1 MQLIFR
7 LYRFSPDYVLNPE
20 PMRTLLLFS
29 FLTATAIG
37 LFAQTNYGIASYY
50 APGLEGGKTSSG
62 ERYKHDGFTCAN
74 KDYPLGTILRVIRV
88 DDGRAVEVR
97 VNDCG
102 PHKAGRVVD
111 VSGAA
116 AERIGLIRDGIT
128 AVRLELVKLGTGKLA
143 CGGRYRPA
151 PAANDQPASYENT
164 GTPKPEQP
172 ASAPVIEGQG
182 TYRADAIQPIQ
193 EGYGVQVGSYRVYDN
208 ASEVAA
214 DLQAKG
220 YSKVLIRLRGNVH
233 QVVLGPF
240 ESREAAAVYRDNL
253 LRKYKMRGFVTAIT

>member
-1 MQLIFR
+1 
-7 LYRFSPDYVLNPE
+7 
-20 PMRTLLLFS
+20 MRTLLLFF
-29 FLTATAIG
+29 FLIAISIG
-37 LFAQTNYGIASYY
+37 LSAQTNYGIASYY
-50 APGLEGGKTSSG
+50 APGLDGAKTSSG

-74 KDYPLGTILRVIRV
+74 KDYPIGTILRVVRV

-102 PHKAGRVVD
+102 PHKAGRVID

-116 AERIGLIRDGIT
+116 AERIGLVRDGIT

-143 CGGRYRPA
+143 CGGRYRPSSTT
-151 PAANDQPASYENT
+151 DQPASYENT
-164 GTPKPEQP
+164 GAPKVEENP
-172 ASAPVIEGQG
+172 AAPVIEGQG
-182 TYRADAIQPIQ
+182 TYRADALQPIQ
-193 EGYGVQVGSYRVYDN
+193 EGFGVQVGSYRVYDN

-214 DLQAKG
+214 DLQSKG

-240 ESREAAAVYRDNL
+240 ETREAAAVYRDNL
-253 LRKYKMRGFVTAIT
+253 LRKYKMRGFVTAITD

>member
-1 MQLIFR
+1 
-7 LYRFSPDYVLNPE
+7 
-20 PMRTLLLFS
+20 MRTLLLFS
-29 FLTATAIG
+29 FLTATTIG

-74 KDYPLGTILRVIRV
+74 KDYPIGTILRVIRV

-102 PHKAGRVVD
+102 PHKAGRVID

-116 AERIGLIRDGIT
+116 AEQIGLVRDGIT

-143 CGGRYRPA
+143 CGGRYRPTA
-151 PAANDQPASYENT
+151 TTDQPSSYENT
-164 GTPKPEQP
+164 GAPKTEATP
-172 ASAPVIEGQG
+172 AAPVIEGQG
-182 TYRADAIQPIQ
+182 TYRADALQPIE
-193 EGYGVQVGSYRVYDN
+193 EGFGVQVGSYRVYDN

-214 DLQAKG
+214 DLQSKG
-220 YSKVLIRLRGNVH
+220 YTKVLIRLRGNVH
-233 QVVLGPF
+233 QVMLGPF
-240 ESREAAAVYRDNL
+240 ETREAAAVYRDNL
-253 LRKYKMRGFVTAIT
+253 LRKYKMRGFVTAITQD

>member
-1 MQLIFR
+1 
-7 LYRFSPDYVLNPE
+7 
-20 PMRTLLLFS
+20 MRTFLSVL
-29 FLTATAIG
+29 FLTAVSVC
-37 LFAQTNYGIASYY
+37 LFGQTNYGIASYY
-50 APGLEGGKTSSG
+50 APGLDGRKTSSG

-74 KDYPLGTILRVIRV
+74 KDYPIGTTLRVIRV

-102 PHKAGRVVD
+102 PHKAGRIVD

-116 AERIGLIRDGIT
+116 AEQIGLIRDGIT

-151 PAANDQPASYENT
+151 PAASDQPASYENA
-164 GTPKPEQP
+164 GKSVPEV
-172 ASAPVIEGQG
+172 AVSTPVIEGQG
-182 TYRADAIQPIQ
+182 TYRADALAPIQ
-193 EGYGVQVGSYRVYDN
+193 EGFGVQVGSYRVYDN
-208 ASEVAA
+208 ASKVAA

-240 ESREAAAVYRDNL
+240 ENREAAAVYRDNL
-253 LRKYKMRGFVTAIT
+253 LRKYKMRGFVTAITQD

>member
-1 MQLIFR
+1 
-7 LYRFSPDYVLNPE
+7 
-20 PMRTLLLFS
+20 MRTFLLFF
-29 FLTATAIG
+29 FLTAISIG
-37 LFAQTNYGIASYY
+37 LSAQTNYGIASYY
-50 APGLEGGKTSSG
+50 APGLDGAKTSSG

-74 KDYPLGTILRVIRV
+74 KDYPIGTILRVVRV

-102 PHKAGRVVD
+102 PHKAGRVID

-116 AERIGLIRDGIT
+116 AERIGLVRDGIT

-143 CGGRYRPA
+143 CGGRYRPSRTT
-151 PAANDQPASYENT
+151 DQPASYENT
-164 GTPKPEQP
+164 GAPKVEETP
-172 ASAPVIEGQG
+172 AAPVIEGQG
-182 TYRADAIQPIQ
+182 TYRADALQPIQ
-193 EGYGVQVGSYRVYDN
+193 EGFGVQVGSYRVYDN

-214 DLQAKG
+214 DLQSKG

-240 ESREAAAVYRDNL
+240 ETREAAAVYRDNL
-253 LRKYKMRGFVTAIT
+253 LRKYKMRGFVTAITD

>member
-1 MQLIFR
+1 
-7 LYRFSPDYVLNPE
+7 
-20 PMRTLLLFS
+20 MRTLLLLF
-29 FLTATAIG
+29 FLTASISG

-74 KDYPLGTILRVIRV
+74 KDYPIGTILRVIRV

-102 PHKAGRVVD
+102 PHKAGRVID

-116 AERIGLIRDGIT
+116 AEQIGLVRDGIT
-128 AVRLELVKLGTGKLA
+128 AVRLELVKLGAGKLA

-151 PAANDQPASYENT
+151 STDQPASYENT
-164 GTPKPEQP
+164 GTPQREAP

-182 TYRADAIQPIQ
+182 TYRADALKPIQ
-193 EGYGVQVGSYRVYDN
+193 GGFGVQVGSYRVYDN

-253 LRKYKMRGFVTAIT
+253 LRKYKMRGFVTAITD

>member
-1 MQLIFR
+1 
-7 LYRFSPDYVLNPE
+7 
-20 PMRTLLLFS
+20 MRTLLFFFL
-29 FLTATAIG
+29 LTATTVG

-62 ERYKHDGFTCAN
+62 ERYKNNGFTCAN
-74 KDYPLGTILRVIRV
+74 KDYPIGTILRVVRV

-102 PHKAGRVVD
+102 PHKAGRVID

-116 AERIGLIRDGIT
+116 AEQIGLVRDGIT

-143 CGGRYRPA
+143 CGGRYRPVA
-151 PAANDQPASYENT
+151 TTDQPSSYENT
-164 GTPKPEQP
+164 GAPKPAEAP
-172 ASAPVIEGQG
+172 AAPVIEGQG
-182 TYRADAIQPIQ
+182 TYRADALQPIQ

-253 LRKYKMRGFVTAIT
+253 LRKYKMRGFVTAITQD

>member
-1 MQLIFR
+1 
-7 LYRFSPDYVLNPE
+7 
-20 PMRTLLLFS
+20 MRTLLFF
-29 FLTATAIG
+29 FLLITASAG

-50 APGLEGGKTSSG
+50 APGLDGRKTASG

-102 PHKAGRVVD
+102 PHKAGRVID

-116 AERIGLIRDGIT
+116 AEQIGLVRDGIT

-151 PAANDQPASYENT
+151 PAANEQPASYENT
-164 GTPKPEQP
+164 GKSQPEEP

-182 TYRADAIQPIQ
+182 TYRADALQPIQ
-193 EGYGVQVGSYRVYDN
+193 EGFGVQVGSYRVYDN

-214 DLQAKG
+214 DLQSKG
-220 YSKVLIRLRGNVH
+220 YTKVLIRLRGNVH

-240 ESREAAAVYRDNL
+240 ETREAAAVYRDNL
-253 LRKYKMRGFVTAIT
+253 LRKYKMRGFVTAITEN